1 MADIFISYSRKDLE
15 FVYRLHKALSSE
27 KNKDVWEDLE
37 DIPPAVPWRPEI
49 AAAIEAAD
57 NFVFV
62 ISPDSAAS
70 KECGQELAHAIKQHK
85 RLIPLVYREVDP
97 TALPRALTELNFIY
111 CHAGDDFGSA
121 VESLVVA
128 VETDLEWVK
137 EHTRLL
143 TRAVEWESK
152 ERNNS
157 LLLRGNY
164 LESAEAWMAQS
175 GTKKP
180 APNELQG
187 QFILASRQD
196 ETARQRLEQ
205 QRAKVAMEA
214 FYRLT
219 YDIREKLK
227 EIPGTNPI
235 RRHFIEGNIKGLS
248 ELVEIASD
256 DVHAVRELATNY
268 RALAEILW
276 AENELDEAVQAYRN
290 SNNFTQFLVKH
301 NPSESLYWRDL
312 AAGHMNLGLL
322 ALPLKPAEALDEYTQ
337 ALESVEKAV
346 LHDPH
351 TQPEYTKAYTSMVAD
366 LQSRVDSLRQK

>member
-1 MADIFISYSRKDLE
+1 MADIFISYSRKDWE
-15 FVYRLHKALSSE
+15 FVHRLHKALSSE
-27 KNKDVWEDLE
+27 KNKDVWEDLV

-70 KECGQELAHAIKQHK
+70 KECRQELSHAIKQHK
-85 RLIPLVYREVDP
+85 RLIPVVYREVDP
-97 TALPRALTELNFIY
+97 TSLPCALTELNFIY
-111 CHAGDDFGSA
+111 CHAGDDFESA
-121 VESLVVA
+121 VESLIA
-128 VETDLEWVK
+128 ATETDLEWVK

-152 ERNNS
+152 ERNSS
-157 LLLRGNY
+157 LLLRGND

-205 QRAKVAMEA
+205 QRAKIAMEA

-227 EIPGTNPI
+227 DIPGTNPI

-248 ELVEIASD
+248 EFVEIAPD
-256 DVHAVRELATNY
+256 EHAVRELATNY

-276 AENELDEAVQAYRN
+276 KENELDDAVQAYRN
-290 SNNFTQFLVKH
+290 SNKSLSSWTDKRQMSTTSRRKWQITQGRPRPCAK
-301 NPSESLYWRDL
+301 R
-312 AAGHMNLGLL
+312 
-322 ALPLKPAEALDEYTQ
+322 
-337 ALESVEKAV
+337 
-346 LHDPH
+346 
-351 TQPEYTKAYTSMVAD
+351 
-366 LQSRVDSLRQK
+366 R